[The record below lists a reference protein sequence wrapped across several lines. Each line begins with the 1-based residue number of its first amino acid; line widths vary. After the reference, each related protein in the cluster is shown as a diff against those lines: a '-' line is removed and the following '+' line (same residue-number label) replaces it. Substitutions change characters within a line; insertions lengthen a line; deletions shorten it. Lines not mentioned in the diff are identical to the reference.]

1 MSDVEI
7 LKYAPDAITLDRR
20 MYHHA
25 IDKGMT
31 FSQYLTDMTT
41 GAGQKDG
48 LDGFEL
54 QLQRYGIRLADDPK
68 AGIPAT
74 KVDYFFQSNQ
84 APTTILFPEV
94 INRMARVALMDE
106 TDILGELIA
115 RMETISDSA
124 VLRSIYIDTTQ
135 AQLTEGRVP
144 EMGEFPTTVITWSE
158 KATTLKKFGI
168 RIKAS
173 YEFMRRASMP
183 LVQTLIGGIIIQT
196 RLDEVDMAITAL
208 LAGDGS
214 GHASGG
220 AISHT
225 HLATYQGGTP
235 ATFAEL
241 TIKGWLK
248 WLAIFYPGQCTTV
261 IGSGADILDVAL
273 LSSPTT
279 IPLYYNAQIQRG
291 GAVTGEPVIV
301 NNPIGGTVR
310 FVIHD
315 RATALIT
322 QYSLLGI
329 DKRYAMVGY
338 REVGTDLTETD
349 KIINGQYTD
358 IVISNTV
365 GFQMLFAAARKELKC
380 VI

>member
-7 LKYAPDAITLDRR
+7 TKYDPKDITLDRR
-20 MYHHA
+20 MYERA

-31 FSQYLTDMTT
+31 FSQYLTDITA

-54 QLQRYGIRLADDPK
+54 QLQRYGIRLQDDPA

-106 TDILGELIA
+106 TDILGELVA

-124 VLRSIYIDTTQ
+124 VLRSIYIDDTQ
-135 AQLTEGRVP
+135 AQRTEGRVP
-144 EMGEFPTTVITWSE
+144 EMGEFPTTTITWSE

-173 YEFMRRASMP
+173 YEFMRRASLP
-183 LVQTLIGGIIIQT
+183 LVQTLIGRIVLQT
-196 RLDEVDMAITAL
+196 RLDEVEMAVSAL

-220 AISHT
+220 AIVETLLDS
-225 HLATYQGGTP
+225 YQGGT
-235 ATFAEL
+235 ATSFADMGLKAYL
-241 TIKGWLK
+241 TWLN
-248 WLAIFYPGQCTTV
+248 IFYPGQCTTI
-261 IGSGADILDVAL
+261 IGNSGDILDTVLIAN
-273 LSSPTT
+273 PTV
-279 IPLYYNAQIQRG
+279 IPIWLNNLIDKAGLG
-291 GAVTGEPVIV
+291 GAPVIV
-301 NNPIGGTVR
+301 NNPLAANIRYVTHNGT
-310 FVIHD
+310 I
-315 RATALIT
+315 TALHLI
-322 QYSLLGI
+322 GI
-329 DKRYAMVGY
+329 DKRYAMIGY

-349 KIINGQYTD
+349 KIINGQWTE
-358 IVISNTV
+358 IIMSNTI
-365 GFQMLFAAARKELKC
+365 GFQTIFAAARKLLGA
-380 VI
+380 VA